1 MIYNVW
7 TNGKWRYEKLS
18 LAIEIRIFYWNEM
31 YLGSVTRTKE
41 MTWIYFGKDSQG
53 QHFWLLKVENNVLY
67 FMAKYVWVCVMHA

>member
-1 MIYNVW
+1 MFEQMVSEGTKNSVW
-7 TNGKWRYEKLS
+7 RLKFGF
-18 LAIEIRIFYWNEM
+18 FYWNEM

-67 FMAKYVWVCVMHA
+67 FMAKYV